1 MLFKQV
7 VAMFLAFIF
16 GIQYIVIPELSYAQ
30 GANTAPTEQQSSN
43 MENIGYYQQLDY
55 VGTTEDLVN
64 GYPSMFVLPDS
75 QAYPLISIP
84 FIIGEVYEVIPIKN
98 GEKISIKTVKDG
110 GQVGFEVLYNK
121 TFTDLDVKPVKG
133 EKYLVSYVPYQF
145 SDGEVVTYIAR
156 AWNVEDLP
164 PVLLNDKGEVISIS
178 GDNKD
183 YTRHYFETKF
193 KLDRYV
199 LQNVCPANSKDK
211 TKEDVLSV
219 YEEVTKTDNFNNF
232 VNWYNQNRADN
243 QAQPGWINCYINY
256 VYGLNPEYVAELF
269 TQYAVEN
276 KLISPSLVDTGDLV
290 KPELP
295 DTDNNEVSDDLEE
308 ESNLDSEDNASVSDE
323 ELDESDL
330 LPEEVVQDNAFNTA
344 INFGRDVITAAMDE
358 ADEFEDNM
366 FELANNFISNTLD
379 DVSININRNNNRNW
393 EVGSTISNISEDIA
407 GVVNTGITTA
417 GDVINTGITTAGG
430 VANTAITTTPQVLN
444 SVMPL
449 LTASQEQLHQLE
461 RRIGEDIDYLIDT
474 SILKI
479 ARDALA
485 ARFGAVAMGGIRN
498 IPRALI
504 GDVSGNAAGS
514 IRGDD
519 QEGLNIP
526 DNIQMPENIN
536 QPSNL
541 EDYDLYAML
550 QMDKNQNGK
559 ITIREMRQAVRENRK
574 NLPIIQRIFN
584 VLSRKDMREARRDR
598 RDYNKNNP
606 IKNNQPTIFMQG
618 VPVNQNNMPSN
629 NTMPGGFGANN
640 LPGTT
645 VGLGSN
651 TMPSGLGG
659 GSVMPVGIAGST
671 GFSSMTG
678 VSQPGGFSAT
688 GMGMGMPPLPPLGT
702 LPEEQREAVEEQLIE
717 QGYEVDFDNPATLD
731 FNRDGVIDEDEID
744 LAVTLDREG
753 MNVIGRTLNRLT
765 RSSVRQAEN
774 AAEEYNGEDE
784 KKNGILGRI
793 FNRDRGGDDSS
804 SPQPQQTQL
813 YYQSMLQQP
822 QIAYPVN
829 LSVTGGGFSSPSF
842 VSTPIIN
849 PGSTPGTN
857 LSVTSQSRQV
867 SQEELRAYANNMLE
881 LEKLALAIEEGRS
894 GIYARSEQEEM
905 EILRTVENTIL
916 IYQRMIEMAVGAFQ
930 EDGYYYYQ
938 IANTGVRNSNAA
950 GWRSNIINYNLP
962 QIINSLNNND
972 NIDYNYIRDRI
983 RTIRNNEGLILNSDG
998 TRLLDSG
1005 SRIYGNHKW
1014 QVTKVPMDNAERQL
1028 RQLIRQV
1035 NPLLQNALI
1044 PGRESVTSSGGDMI
1058 NLGTGITGV
1067 MNNIFSNLR
1076 GGVVNPETCPLPLAD
1091 DMCDVM
1097 QDDVQKNPY
1106 VHQLLCEKY
1115 PDIINTRQNVQLG
1128 GSSNWLFF
1136 NKYGVNYSSTPIAN
1150 NNQHDVYLLSKD
1162 NGFSVEEY
1170 NNGTFQIVFD
1180 NHQMKDKQT
1189 GRIVVT
1195 VNNSQVDGPCWCVV
1209 PVQPNCRN
1217 INLPTSSSATNG
1229 STSYEPPTGD
1239 TGSGWLH
1246 VATPPLGWTPNGWV
1260 YPPENLSPEEE
1271 AYWYWLHDGK

>member
-1 MLFKQV
+1 MLFRQI
-7 VAMFLAFIF
+7 VAMFLAFVF
-16 GIQYIVIPELSYAQ
+16 GVQYIVIPDLSYAQ
-30 GANTAPTEQQSSN
+30 EANTAPAEQQSS
-43 MENIGYYQQLDY
+43 NIGYYQQLDY
-55 VGTTEDLVN
+55 VGTTGDFIS

-75 QAYPLISIP
+75 QSYPLISIP
-84 FIIGEVYEVIPIKN
+84 FIIGEVYDVIPIKN
-98 GEKISIKTVKDG
+98 GEKISIKTIKDG
-110 GQVGFEVLYNK
+110 EQIGFELLHNK
-121 TFTDLDVKPVKG
+121 IFTDLDIKLVKG
-133 EKYLVSYVPYQF
+133 EKYLISYVPYQF
-145 SDGEVVTYIAR
+145 SDGEIVTYIAR
-156 AWNVEDLP
+156 AWNAEDLP

-178 GDNKD
+178 GDDKD

-199 LQNVCPANSKDK
+199 LQNVCQADSNDEP
-211 TKEDVLSV
+211 KEDVLSV
-219 YEEVTKTDNFNNF
+219 YEKVTKTDDFNSF
-232 VNWYNQNRADN
+232 ITWYNQNRADN

-804 SPQPQQTQL
+804 SPQPQQTQQG
-813 YYQSMLQQP
+813 YYPTPTQLGSQSTPGTLPQPTQTVQDTNSNNDRNGIFSRLFNRGGNSSQTQQPQQP
-822 QIAYPVN
+822 QITYPVN
-829 LSVTGGGFSSPSF
+829 PSVNYSQNQISPINPSINGGGFSLPSF
-842 VSTPIIN
+842 TSNPIIN
-849 PGSTPGTN
+849 PGSVPGTN
-857 LSVTSQSRQV
+857 LGVTSQSRQV
-867 SQEELRAYANNMLE
+867 SQEELRAYVSNILE
-881 LEKLALAIEEGRS
+881 LEELARAIEEGTS

-905 EILRTVENTIL
+905 NILRTIENTIL
-916 IYQRMIEMAVGAFQ
+916 IYQRMLEMAVGAFQ

-938 IANTGVRNSNAA
+938 IANTGVKNSDAARQRRNVMAYYENSITSA
-950 GWRSNIINYNLP
+950 ING
-962 QIINSLNNND
+962 ND
-972 NIDYNYIRDRI
+972 LSTVRRALDSVRCH
-983 RTIRNNEGLILNSDG
+983 EGLPHNSG
-998 TRLLDSG
+998 NCG
-1005 SRIYGNHKW
+1005 AGVYGLHQW
-1014 QVTKVPMDNAERQL
+1014 QTTKVPMNNAERQL
-1028 RQLIRQV
+1028 RQLLRQV

-1044 PGRESVTSSGGDMI
+1044 PGRESVPSSGGNVGLFG
-1058 NLGTGITGV
+1058 NLSSGVNTLLFGNGNNSNSDTSEDCSTPCAIAAITG
-1067 MNNIFSNLR
+1067 MGTASEYYDR
-1076 GGVVNPETCPLPLAD
+1076 CCGGAIYPES
-1091 DMCDVM
+1091 
-1097 QDDVQKNPY
+1097 QQ
-1106 VHQLLCEKY
+1106 
-1115 PDIINTRQNVQLG
+1115 
-1128 GSSNWLFF
+1128 GSM
-1136 NKYGVNYSSTPIAN
+1136 P
-1150 NNQHDVYLLSKD
+1150 
-1162 NGFSVEEY
+1162 
-1170 NNGTFQIVFD
+1170 
-1180 NHQMKDKQT
+1180 
-1189 GRIVVT
+1189 
-1195 VNNSQVDGPCWCVV
+1195 
-1209 PVQPNCRN
+1209 
-1217 INLPTSSSATNG
+1217 
-1229 STSYEPPTGD
+1229 
-1239 TGSGWLH
+1239 
-1246 VATPPLGWTPNGWV
+1246 
-1260 YPPENLSPEEE
+1260 
-1271 AYWYWLHDGK
+1271 